1 MLSGLHYNYIEVIKG
16 GSVYPIKQGKQTMG
30 LAFYYKVGEADKKRK
45 VVTGSSEKE
54 LKDKATAF
62 LDKLDYECDMA
73 VMAAKIA
80 LEEANKPKQLTFRE
94 VGDLWFAEYKEKI
107 NDKKK
112 PISYASVESRQY
124 SLKRINEV
132 IGDMLIADITQ
143 DMAEDTIDKCSI
155 KKDGTYYSES
165 AVNKLQQ
172 LFMLFMEF
180 GRKKGYCSQ
189 VIEKVDLSD
198 ELGKV
203 DTDARFLDREQLGL
217 VVNILSNNPRY
228 RVLVKLLIA
237 TGLRQEEAFAL
248 NINDFKVKKDNSNI
262 VEITIDKTNVEV
274 ARHEYKIVNRTKT
287 DNSKRKVYIPF
298 GLYEEIMEYYN
309 NVVDN
314 ETDFECYMRQLN
326 ETEGLIFVDKTQK
339 VLNKRTFNRSFS
351 NYIQRNGGDK
361 LGFKVSLHMIRHSYA
376 SFQAESR
383 TAIEVAKLLGD
394 TVKTVEDNYYSMSKN
409 VIEEVTNNSAD
420 ILDSIVNL
428 NFK

>member
-1 MLSGLHYNYIEVIKG
+1 MLSGLHYNHIEVIRG
-16 GSVYPIKQGKQTMG
+16 GSVYPVKQGKQTMG

-45 VVTGSSEKE
+45 VVTGNSEEE
-54 LKDKATAF
+54 LKEKAIAF
-62 LDKLDYECDMA
+62 LNKLDNECDMA
-73 VMAAKIA
+73 IMATKIA
-80 LEEANKPKQLTFRE
+80 MEEVMKPKQLTFRE
-94 VGDLWFAEYKEKI
+94 VGDLWFTEYSQKR

-143 DMAEDTIDKCSI
+143 DVAEDTIDRCSI
-155 KKDGTYYSES
+155 KKNGTYYSES

-172 LFMLFMEF
+172 VFLLIMEF

-203 DTDARFLDREQLGL
+203 DTDARFLDREQLSL
-217 VVNILSNNPRY
+217 VVGILNNNPRY

-237 TGLRQEEAFAL
+237 TGLRQEEALAL
-248 NINDFKVKKDNSNI
+248 NVNDFKVKKDNGNI
-262 VEITIDKTNVEV
+262 VEITIDKTDVEV
-274 ARHEYKIVNRTKT
+274 APHEYKIVNRTKT
-287 DNSKRKVYIPF
+287 DNSKRKVYIPIS
-298 GLYEEIMEYYN
+298 LYEEIMEYYN
-309 NVVDN
+309 SVVDN
-314 ETDFECYMRQLN
+314 ESVYECYMRQLN
-326 ETEGLIFVDKTQK
+326 ETEGLIFADKTQK
-339 VLNKRTFNRSFS
+339 VMNKRTFNRSLI

-383 TAIEVAKLLGD
+383 PAIEVAKLLGD
-394 TVKTVEDNYYSMSKN
+394 TLKTVEDNYYSMSKN

-420 ILDSIVNL
+420 ILDSIVNYD
-428 NFK
+428 F

>member
-1 MLSGLHYNYIEVIKG
+1 MLSGLHYNHIEVIRG
-16 GSVYPIKQGKQTMG
+16 GSVYPVKQGKQTMG

-45 VVTGSSEKE
+45 VVTGNSEEE
-54 LKDKATAF
+54 LKEKAIAF
-62 LDKLDYECDMA
+62 LDKLDNECDMA
-73 VMAAKIA
+73 IMATKIA
-80 LEEANKPKQLTFRE
+80 MEEVMKPKQLTFRE
-94 VGDLWFAEYKEKI
+94 VGDLWFTEYSQKR

-143 DMAEDTIDKCSI
+143 DVAEDTIDRCSI
-155 KKDGTYYSES
+155 KKNGTYYSES

-172 LFMLFMEF
+172 VFLLIMEF

-203 DTDARFLDREQLGL
+203 DTDARFLDREQLSL
-217 VVNILSNNPRY
+217 VVGILNNNPRY

-237 TGLRQEEAFAL
+237 TGLRQEEALAL
-248 NINDFKVKKDNSNI
+248 NVNDFKVKKDNGNI
-262 VEITIDKTNVEV
+262 VEITIDKTDVEV
-274 ARHEYKIVNRTKT
+274 APHEYKIVNRTKT
-287 DNSKRKVYIPF
+287 DNSKRKVYIPIS
-298 GLYEEIMEYYN
+298 LYEEIMEYYN
-309 NVVDN
+309 SVVDN
-314 ETDFECYMRQLN
+314 ESVYECYMRQLN
-326 ETEGLIFVDKTQK
+326 ETEGLIFADKTQK
-339 VLNKRTFNRSFS
+339 VMNKRTFNRSLI

-383 TAIEVAKLLGD
+383 PAIEVAKLLGD
-394 TVKTVEDNYYSMSKN
+394 TLKTVEDNYYSMSKN

-420 ILDSIVNL
+420 ILDSIVNYD
-428 NFK
+428 F

>member
-1 MLSGLHYNYIEVIKG
+1 MLSGLHYNHIEVVRG

-30 LAFYYKVGEADKKRK
+30 LAFYYKVGEADKERK
-45 VVTGSSEKE
+45 VFTGKSEEE
-54 LKDKATAF
+54 LKEKAVKF
-62 LDKLDYECDMA
+62 LDKLDYEYDMA
-73 VMAAKIA
+73 IMAAKTA
-80 LEEANKPKQLTFRE
+80 MEEVTKPKVLTFRE
-94 VGDLWFAEYKEKI
+94 VGDLWFTEYSQKR

-143 DMAEDTIDKCSI
+143 DVAEDTIDRCSI

-172 LFMLFMEF
+172 VFLLVMEF

-203 DTDARFLDREQLGL
+203 DTDARFLDREQLSL
-217 VVNILSNNPRY
+217 VVGILNNNPRY
-228 RVLVKLLIA
+228 RVLIKLLIA

-248 NINDFKVKKDNSNI
+248 NVNDFKIKKDNSNI

-274 ARHEYKIVNRTKT
+274 APHEYKIVNRTKT
-287 DNSKRKVYIPF
+287 DNSKRKVYIPI

-309 NVVDN
+309 SVVDN
-314 ETDFECYMRQLN
+314 ETAFESYMRQLN
-326 ETEGLIFVDKTQK
+326 ETEGLIFADKTQK
-339 VLNKRTFNRSFS
+339 VLNKRTFNRSLS

-383 TAIEVAKLLGD
+383 PAIEVAKLLGD
-394 TVKTVEDNYYSMSKN
+394 TLKTVEDNYYSMSKN
-409 VIEEVTNNSAD
+409 TIEEVTNNSAD
-420 ILDSIVNL
+420 ILDSIVNYD
-428 NFK
+428 F